1 MEEKNAIEQTAGGSG
16 TGGCPHCGGART
28 TPRDEAEKA
37 KLLNRLSRIEG
48 QIRGLKAMVEA
59 DAYCV
64 DIITQGAAAAA
75 ALQAFDRALLLRHI
89 DTCVSR
95 DLAAGKPEAARE
107 LEDLLKKL
115 LK

>member
-1 MEEKNAIEQTAGGSG
+1 MEENNTTGKTAEENAGH
-16 TGGCPHCGGART
+16 CPHCGGVRT
-28 TPRDEAEKA
+28 TPRDDAEKA